1 VAAPAP
7 IRLLAGPAAARHIA
21 AQGLKPADIAAVA
34 GAAGGPKGLAL
45 LPLDRWL
52 FGHWL
57 ADCPRERWLAGASIG
72 AWRMAAGAQR
82 KPLPALDRLAQAYLE
97 GQRYPR
103 KPSAALVSQ
112 VCRDMT
118 RELIGHDAAAFLA
131 GVAPG
136 RRLQVVTARGL
147 APASAPARIAFGRAA
162 LANAVSRAHL
172 GSHLQRVVFCADGR
186 TDASVGGASG
196 HGHGHGTGSGSGC
209 PALPDDAFDS
219 RSVALR
225 ADNLEDALL
234 ASGSIPLV
242 AEAVAGVAG
251 APAGRYWD
259 GGLIDYHLHWR
270 WQALPGIVLMP
281 HFLPA
286 VTAGWLDKFLPW
298 RRHGLGRAGR
308 GWLDNLLL
316 VTPSPTLLARLPN
329 RKLPDRQ
336 DFFRYDTDH
345 DARLRDW
352 RRAMAECAAMA
363 EAFAAWVERP
373 ERLVVEPLPG

>member
-1 VAAPAP
+1 MAPAP
-7 IRLLAGPAAARHIA
+7 IRLLAGPAAARHLA
-21 AQGLKPADIAAVA
+21 DRGLRPADIVAVV

-82 KPLPALDRLAQAYLE
+82 APLPAIERLAHAYLE

-103 KPSAALVSQ
+103 KPSTAQVSQ

-118 RELIGHDAAAFLA
+118 RELIGHDPAAFLA
-131 GVAPG
+131 GLAPG
-136 RRLQVVTARGL
+136 RRLQVVTARSL
-147 APASAPARIAFGRAA
+147 APDAAATRLAFGRAA
-162 LANAVSRAHL
+162 LDNAVARARL
-172 GSHLQRVVFCADGR
+172 GRHLQRVVFTAGAESTAD
-186 TDASVGGASG
+186 
-196 HGHGHGTGSGSGC
+196 GC
-209 PALPDDAFDS
+209 PALPPDAFDS
-219 RSVALR
+219 RCVPLQ

-242 AEAVAGVAG
+242 ADPVPGVGG

-270 WQALPGIVLMP
+270 WQTLPGIVLMP

-298 RRHGLGRAGR
+298 RRHGLGPADRD
-308 GWLDNLLL
+308 WLDNLLL
-316 VTPSPTLLARLPN
+316 VIPSPALLARLPN

-352 RRAMAECAAMA
+352 RRAMAECEAMA

-373 ERLVVEPLPG
+373 DRIALEPLPG

>member
-1 VAAPAP
+1 MAAPAP

-162 LANAVSRAHL
+162 LANAVHVWVAVL
-172 GSHLQRVVFCADGR
+172 IELLVPTCISHVVP
-186 TDASVGGASG
+186 VGGDPHLICYASFTKDV
-196 HGHGHGTGSGSGC
+196 HII
-209 PALPDDAFDS
+209 
-219 RSVALR
+219 SV
-225 ADNLEDALL
+225 
-234 ASGSIPLV
+234 
-242 AEAVAGVAG
+242 
-251 APAGRYWD
+251 
-259 GGLIDYHLHWR
+259 
-270 WQALPGIVLMP
+270 
-281 HFLPA
+281 
-286 VTAGWLDKFLPW
+286 
-298 RRHGLGRAGR
+298 
-308 GWLDNLLL
+308 
-316 VTPSPTLLARLPN
+316 
-329 RKLPDRQ
+329 
-336 DFFRYDTDH
+336 
-345 DARLRDW
+345 
-352 RRAMAECAAMA
+352 
-363 EAFAAWVERP
+363 
-373 ERLVVEPLPG
+373 

>member
-1 VAAPAP
+1 MAAPAP

-21 AQGLKPADIAAVA
+21 ARGLQTHDIAAVA
-34 GAAGGPKGLAL
+34 AAAGGPKGLAL

-57 ADCPRERWLAGASIG
+57 ADCPRPRWLVGASIG

-82 KPLPALDRLAQAYLE
+82 NPLPAIDRLAHAYLE
-97 GQRYPR
+97 SQRYPR
-103 KPSAALVSQ
+103 KPSPALVSQ
-112 VCRDMT
+112 VCRDMA

-131 GVAPG
+131 GIAPG
-136 RRLQVVTARGL
+136 RQLQVVTARSL
-147 APASAPARIAFGRAA
+147 APATAPARLAFGRAA
-162 LANAVSRAHL
+162 LDNAVARARL
-172 GSHLQRVVFCADGR
+172 GRHLQRVVFGPAADAADAAASN
-186 TDASVGGASG
+186 TDADIDA
-196 HGHGHGTGSGSGC
+196 TGC

-219 RSVALR
+219 RRVPLQAG
-225 ADNLEDALL
+225 NLEDALL

-242 AEAVAGVAG
+242 ADPVAGVAG
-251 APAGRYWD
+251 APHGRYWD

-270 WQALPGIVLMP
+270 WQALPGLVLMP
-281 HFLPA
+281 HFLPT

-298 RRHGLGRAGR
+298 RRHGLGRDGR

-316 VTPSPTLLARLPN
+316 VAPSPALLARLPN

-345 DARLRDW
+345 DGRLRDW
-352 RRAMAECAAMA
+352 RRAMAECEAMA
-363 EAFAAWVERP
+363 EAFAAWVEQPDRIP
-373 ERLVVEPLPG
+373 VEPLPG